1 MRRFDAGDEGT
12 AAAPQ
17 APLTDC
23 HAHLGH
29 IEARL
34 GAAALRQVLSA
45 YEASWGAAAP
55 AGRSAKSSPFIL
67 DVGTEPGD
75 LDSRVERFG
84 AYPFLRFSA
93 GIWPGRI
100 ALERPGEAL
109 LALERDAASAR
120 CSALGECGLDYH
132 HMEAPPG
139 RQIALFEAQIE
150 VAERFGLPLI
160 VHSREAFADTYSVV
174 SGAGAR
180 IPLVIHCFGYGE
192 AEAEKFLGLGC
203 MLSFAGNITY
213 RNSEP
218 LRRALALVP
227 PENLLIETDAPYM
240 NPMPFRGK
248 PATPLD
254 IVRTVETA
262 AVAKNTTVRELAPIL
277 HANAVR
283 MFSGTSIRSEAAP
296 S

>member
-12 AAAPQ
+12 KAAPQ

-29 IEARL
+29 VEARL
-34 GAAALRQVLSA
+34 GAAALQQVLSA
-45 YEASWGAAAP
+45 YEAAWGAAAP
-55 AGRSAKSSPFIL
+55 AERRGKCPFIL

-75 LDSRVERFG
+75 LDARVGRFG
-84 AYPFLRFSA
+84 AYPFIRFSA
-93 GIWPGRI
+93 GIWPGKT

-109 LALERDAASAR
+109 LALEKDAASAR

-132 HMEAPPG
+132 HMEAPPA
-139 RQIALFEAQIE
+139 RQIALFEAQVE

-160 VHSREAFADTYSVV
+160 VHSRDAFADTYSVV
-174 SGAGAR
+174 SGAGAKV
-180 IPLVIHCFGYGE
+180 PVVIHCFGYGE
-192 AEAEKFLGLGC
+192 AEAEKFLELGC

-213 RNSEP
+213 KNSEP
-218 LRRALALVP
+218 LRRALAVVP
-227 PENLLIETDAPYM
+227 SERLLIETDAPYM
-240 NPMPFRGK
+240 NPMPLRGK

-254 IVRTVETA
+254 IVRTIETA
-262 AVAKNTTVRELAPIL
+262 AAAKNTTIRELSPIL

-283 MFSGTSIRSEAAP
+283 IFSGTSIRSGAAP